1 VGDGSDA
8 GKNTGM
14 DDESPSRALLA
25 LTSTADRL
33 DALAETAE
41 LMGDDA
47 GACRFRE
54 RASACRMQAM
64 LLLDD

>member
-1 VGDGSDA
+1 
-8 GKNTGM
+8 M
-14 DDESPSRALLA
+14 DDESRARDLLA

-54 RASACRMQAM
+54 RASTCRHASDAAARR
-64 LLLDD
+64 LIGPAV